1 MTKQNYSLLIHRKRA
16 YAAID
21 VDETSEDGKTS
32 PQISTDCQRLNG
44 T

>member
-1 MTKQNYSLLIHRKRA
+1 MTKQNHALLIHRKPA
-16 YAAID
+16 HAAID
-21 VDETSEDGKTS
+21 VDETSEDGKIS